1 MLDAQLPQRPEAYDS
16 LANDNDD
23 IRKQLKEIQDQS
35 FQQLRDIYMLAR
47 GEAQLW
53 SLVSIIIAVLGIV
66 CILVGAFVS
75 FNGNTPFGVLAAIA
89 SILEEATAV
98 LIFRQSKGSWKRLD
112 EIYKEAG
119 KRVDETSKIL
129 QEELQKQGEVLREK
143 ERLERASK
151 FVLEIPDKET
161 QNRLKVAIFW
171 QILGASPVRPP
182 ETPSPVLFE
191 QPGEDVE
198 N

>member
-1 MLDAQLPQRPEAYDS
+1 MMLDAQPPQRPEAYDF

-23 IRKQLKEIQDQS
+23 IRKEIKEIQDQS
-35 FQQLRDIYMLAR
+35 LQQLRDIYMLAR

-53 SLVSIIIAVLGIV
+53 SLVSIVIAVLGIV
-66 CILVGAFVS
+66 CILVGAFMS

-119 KRVDETSKIL
+119 KRVDDTSKIL

-151 FVLEIPDKET
+151 FVLEIPD
-161 QNRLKVAIFW
+161 
-171 QILGASPVRPP
+171 
-182 ETPSPVLFE
+182 
-191 QPGEDVE
+191 
-198 N
+198 